1 MLTWMP
7 RALACSMFALGI
19 AVAVP
24 QSANATPLGSSPFS
38 LNDTL
43 GADISLFTGTASGV
57 LTFTLDLGSPADGSV
72 TGTFAFR
79 LDVLPGV
86 SSTFIN
92 VNGPN
97 TAGSSGPTSVALAD
111 FAFLDL
117 FNQTSWT
124 IDLGSAPLSIELLYS
139 TFGDPP
145 FEAQL
150 SVNVAETVNSTPLPA
165 TMPLFASGI
174 TILGW
179 FGLRRRQKVRA

>member
-7 RALACSMFALGI
+7 RALACSVFALGM
-19 AVAVP
+19 AVAVSP
-24 QSANATPLGSSPFS
+24 SANATPLGSSPFS
-38 LNDTL
+38 LSDTL
-43 GADISLFTGTASGV
+43 GADTSLFTGTASGV
-57 LTFTLDLGSPADGSV
+57 LTFTLDLGSPADGAV

-86 SSTFIN
+86 SSTFVN

-124 IDLGSAPLSIELLYS
+124 TDLGNAPVSIELLYS

-145 FEAQL
+145 FDARL
-150 SVNVAETVNSTPLPA
+150 SVDAAVAVNSTPLPA
-165 TMPLFASGI
+165 TMPLFASGVA
-174 TILGW
+174 ILGW
-179 FGLRRRQKVRA
+179 FGLRRRQKVGA